1 MPYTHPLPLAPT
13 AAALRSGALDLH
25 AHVDA
30 ICDRI
35 EAVDSVVRAFLPEEG
50 RRARLHA
57 AADELLAQYPDSA
70 ARPRLFGVLAG
81 VKDIFHVEGFVT
93 RAGSS
98 VPPEAFGGVGAE
110 DAAAVRDLRAAGA
123 LILGKT
129 VTTEFAYFEPGPT
142 ANPHDLAH
150 TPGGSSSGSAAAVA
164 AGLTPLALGTQTIG
178 SVIRPAA
185 FCGVVGFK
193 PTLGRIPTAGLVYF
207 SPTIDHVGL
216 FTQDAAGMRLAAA
229 ALCREWHSATL
240 PQRSPAIGV
249 PAGPYLQQAG
259 GDALTRFEIH
269 LGKLEAAGAVVHHI
283 PALPNVD
290 SLNALHRRLVMAEFA
305 RQHAAI
311 YPQHAAHYRPRTVE
325 IIEIGRAVDDEELAR
340 LRQSCARLRTEL
352 TRLMDEHE
360 LDLWASP
367 AAPGVAPEG
376 LHATGD
382 PNMNLP
388 WTHAGLPAVTVPA
401 GTGARGLPLGLQLAA
416 RFGADETLLA
426 WAQEVEGDLAGRAD
440 SL

>member
-1 MPYTHPLPLAPT
+1 MTYTHPLPLAPT
-13 AAALRSGALDLH
+13 AAALRDGALDLH
-25 AHVDA
+25 AYVDA
-30 ICDRI
+30 TCDRI
-35 EAVDSVVRAFLPEEG
+35 EAVDGVVRALLPEAG
-50 RRARLHA
+50 RRDRLHA
-57 AADELLAQYPDSA
+57 AADALLQRFPDPA
-70 ARPRLFGVLAG
+70 ARPPLFGVLAG
-81 VKDIFHVEGFVT
+81 VKDIFHVAGFVT
-93 RAGSS
+93 RAGST

-110 DAAAVRDLRAAGA
+110 DAAVVRGLRAAGA

-142 ANPHDLAH
+142 ANPHNTAH

-164 AGLTPLALGTQTIG
+164 AGLSPLALGTQTIG

-207 SPTIDHVGL
+207 SPTIDHAGL
-216 FTQDAAGMRLAAA
+216 FTQDAAGMRLAASALCQEWHAA
-229 ALCREWHSATL
+229 ALPERA
-240 PQRSPAIGV
+240 PVIGV

-259 GDALTRFEIH
+259 GDALARFEIH

-290 SLNALHRRLVMAEFA
+290 SLNALHRRMVAAEFA

-311 YPQHAAHYRPRTVE
+311 YPQHAAHYRPRTAE
-325 IIEIGRAVDDEELAR
+325 IIELGRGVDDEELAR
-340 LRQSCARLRTEL
+340 LRQGGARLRADL
-352 TRLMDEHE
+352 TRLMAEHG
-360 LDLWASP
+360 LDLWAGP

-401 GTGARGLPLGLQLAA
+401 GTGAHGLPLGLQLAA
-416 RFGADETLLA
+416 RFGADESLLA
-426 WAQEVEGDLAGRAD
+426 WAQVVAGVLAGRAD